1 MTFGGVTIGTVID
14 IVDLA
19 RVRQWTKNVLC
30 FAGVIFGGRYGD
42 PQAWK
47 TASLVFLA
55 FCLASSTVYVAN
67 DLHDSRQDRAHR
79 RKHMRP
85 IAAGRIGPRLAWT
98 LMAACFAGS
107 LATAWM
113 TSPTL
118 LAAVLLYLI
127 NNAIYNAVLKQVPI
141 LDVLSITFGFVI
153 RLLAGIYTLGDVPT
167 AWIVMCVFFLA
178 CFLGFAKRRAELNA
192 LLLASPAGV
201 DPSCH
206 RPVLAGYSVGFLDC
220 LVSSAATM
228 TVLSYALFATV
239 SHKNPSLI
247 VTVPFVFYAVM
258 HYQRML
264 MTTSFG
270 EEPDAAAVQDPH
282 LVLAGVLWL
291 TTFMVVWVSDW
302 RFFK

>member
-1 MTFGGVTIGTVID
+1 MIGTVID

-55 FCLASSTVYVAN
+55 FCLASSAVYVAN
-67 DLHDSRQDRAHR
+67 DLHDARRDRAHR

-85 IAAGRIGPRLAWT
+85 IAAGRIGPPLALT
-98 LMAACFAGS
+98 LMVACLVGS
-107 LATAWM
+107 LAVAVM
-113 TSPTL
+113 TSPIL
-118 LAAVLLYLI
+118 LAAVLAYLV
-127 NNAIYNAVLKQVPI
+127 NNAVYNAGVKQVPL
-141 LDVLSITFGFVI
+141 LDVLSITFGFVV

-167 AWIVMCVFFLA
+167 AWIVLCVFFLA
-178 CFLGFAKRRAELNA
+178 SFLGFAKRRAELNA
-192 LLLASPAGV
+192 LLVASPTGI
-201 DPSCH
+201 DPACH
-206 RPVLAGYSVGFLDC
+206 RPVLAGYSVGFLDS
-220 LVSSAATM
+220 LVSSTATM

-247 VTVPFVFYAVM
+247 VTLPFVFYAVM

-291 TTFMVVWVSDW
+291 TTFMVVWVGEW